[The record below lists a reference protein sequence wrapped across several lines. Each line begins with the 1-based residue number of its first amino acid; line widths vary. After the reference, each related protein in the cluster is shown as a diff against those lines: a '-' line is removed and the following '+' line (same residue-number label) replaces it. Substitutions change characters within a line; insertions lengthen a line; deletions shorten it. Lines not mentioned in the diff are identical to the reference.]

1 MLWKSNLFLKS
12 ETTQTGGFFMFVIH
26 IVYLGYYTPLLLNSI
41 FVFIIFIMAKATKIK
56 REKIGVSIIDEP
68 IIEAQAE
75 AIEII
80 ETPAIVP
87 HVTAVARQE
96 ASAPTNRVKV
106 VNAHTGR
113 IIAMAVVKAS
123 AERLVKNN
131 PNLKIEY

>member
-1 MLWKSNLFLKS
+1 
-12 ETTQTGGFFMFVIH
+12 
-26 IVYLGYYTPLLLNSI
+26 
-41 FVFIIFIMAKATKIK
+41 MAKATKP
-56 REKIGVSIIDEP
+56 RSVNIDKP
-68 IIEAQAE
+68 IVNEAIAEAKAE

-96 ASAPTNRVKV
+96 ASAPSNRVKI
-106 VNAHTGR
+106 VNQHTGR
-113 IIAMAVVKAS
+113 IIAMAVQKAQ

>member
-1 MLWKSNLFLKS
+1 M
-12 ETTQTGGFFMFVIH
+12 H
-26 IVYLGYYTPLLLNSI
+26 IVDIGYYIGQRIISI
-41 FVFIIFIMAKATKIK
+41 FVFIIILMAKAKKPKAIEEVT
-56 REKIGVSIIDEP
+56 EQVS
-68 IIEAQAE
+68 E

-96 ASAPTNRVKV
+96 ASAPSNRVKV
-106 VNAHTGR
+106 LNAHTGR
-113 IIAMAVVKAS
+113 IIAMAVQKAQ